1 MTSQARAVAC
11 ISGPTSEGIAVPA
24 QTQIL
29 LVSGSTRS
37 GSSNTAALR
46 TIQAV
51 APAGVTAE
59 LYGGLTDLPAFNP
72 DDDGAD
78 LPGPVA
84 DLRAQLTAADAVVFC
99 TPEYAGTLPGSF
111 KNLLDWTVGGSQLY
125 GKPVAWINVANQGRG
140 DGAQAT
146 LLTVLGYVGATIIES
161 ACRRLPLGRDWT
173 GPDGVITDAGFRAEM
188 ADVIA
193 AIGAAAETATATAS
207 AP

>member
-1 MTSQARAVAC
+1 M
-11 ISGPTSEGIAVPA
+11 PA
-24 QTQIL
+24 QTRIL
-29 LVSGSTRS
+29 LISGSTRG

-46 TIQAV
+46 TIGSV

-59 LYGGLTDLPAFNP
+59 LYGGLAELPAFNP

-84 DLRAQLTAADAVVFC
+84 GLRAQISAADAVVFC

-111 KNLLDWTVGGSQLY
+111 KNLLDWTVGGGELY

-161 ACRRLPLGRDWT
+161 ACRRLPVARDWI

-188 ADVIA
+188 ADAIA
-193 AIGAAAETATATAS
+193 AISAAAATGAAATS